1 MILRRRLT
9 VTPAVPLPRPRT
21 VRIAVAPMALAVA
34 LALPAAVAPAGAV
47 AQEDAIEE
55 IVVTARRAAESLSDV
70 PIAVTAFT
78 EAEIEDAGIQRPEDF
93 IALTPN
99 VVMADTANT
108 GDTLVT
114 IRGITS
120 TRDAESNFAL
130 VVDGV
135 LITNPNAFNRELL
148 DVAQIE
154 VLKGP
159 QGALYGRNASSGAI
173 LITTREPSETFEGYV
188 TGGAGNND
196 SYRLQ
201 GAVSGA
207 ITENLRGRL
216 SASHRE
222 TDGFFRNTFLRENN
236 VDFFEDD
243 TVRGRLIYETGATTW
258 DLRTGFSQSDSGT
271 INFNATFAL
280 PAFTSF
286 GTPGAEA
293 FFLDVNEHD
302 FRYIFN
308 VPPSNEQE
316 TRDVSLK
323 MDHEFGNGLA
333 LTGIFAYNDLE
344 ESLLSDGTS
353 AAFGGYSAVPACA
366 ASVTPETIA
375 LVNSAPP
382 QFLFAAPGEPPTAAN
397 SLLAAYTPLTCDG
410 YQYQERNQSDVS
422 LELRLAG
429 PTDTAVRW
437 LVGGYVADIDREV
450 VVGYGADLGQG
461 FVEQPFVPA
470 SGPNPTDLLFWDEF
484 DTRVYSVFGQVG
496 IDLREDLE
504 LSLEGRFDREE
515 REVENQVPRQASA
528 LLFGG
533 GGPLNP
539 ARTTVDQAIPS
550 RSEDFEQFQPR
561 VALRW
566 DTTLSTSLYASYGVG
581 FRSGGF
587 NSLGSEAITEFW
599 FNSGDPFGLGSVG
612 AGLDVNDEYDKEVS
626 QALEVGLKGNYLEG
640 RLTLNAA
647 VFQTDVDD
655 NQFFEFFAG
664 PFGLLRVVTTIDE
677 LQLRGAEM
685 DFAYLATDNLKLYG
699 GVGITDGEIEENRHR
714 PATEGNEAPL
724 APEYTLNLGAQWQ
737 QGFANGLNL
746 VVRLDYGRVGETWF
760 HTVQDNRQPAIW
772 TSLLGFP
779 VSSDTS
785 QTKRDP
791 YDIVDLRV
799 SLHGQ
804 RWTVTGWG
812 RNLGD
817 EDYLEEV
824 IVAPEFGGS
833 FIHEAPEDS
842 YGVDFTYRF

>member
-1 MILRRRLT
+1 MPGRRIFALLCT
-9 VTPAVPLPRPRT
+9 LPAAPVPAAL
-21 VRIAVAPMALAVA
+21 AASAGLLAVA
-34 LALPAAVAPAGAV
+34 GPAAHGA
-47 AQEDAIEE
+47 AIEE
-55 IVVTARRAAESLSDV
+55 VVVTARRAAESLSDV

-78 EAEIEDAGIQRPEDF
+78 AADIEDAGIQRPEDF
-93 IALTPN
+93 ISLTPN

-173 LITTREPSETFEGYV
+173 LITTREPSEEFEGKV
-188 TGGAGNND
+188 TAGAGNND
-196 SYRLQ
+196 TYRVQ
-201 GAVSGA
+201 GAVSGGLA
-207 ITENLRGRL
+207 DNLRGRL
-216 SASHRE
+216 SFNHSE
-222 TDGFFRNTFLRENN
+222 SDGHYRNVFLDAAN

-243 TVRGRLIYETGATTW
+243 TVRGRLIWEAGATTW
-258 DLRTGFSQSDSGT
+258 DLRAGYSQTDSGT

-286 GTPGAEA
+286 GTPGDEL
-293 FFLDVNEHD
+293 FFIDVNEHD
-302 FRYIFN
+302 FQYMFN
-308 VPPSNEQE
+308 VPPSNEQD
-316 TRDVSLK
+316 TVDVSLK
-323 MDHEFGNGLA
+323 MDHEFGNGYA
-333 LTGIFAYNDLE
+333 LTAILAYNDLE

-366 ASVTPETIA
+366 ASVTPETIE

-382 QFLFAAPGEPPTAAN
+382 QFLFAAPGTAPTAAN

-410 YQYQERNQSDVS
+410 YQYQERNQSDLG
-422 LELRLAG
+422 LEVRLAG
-429 PTDTAVRW
+429 PTDGNVRW
-437 LVGGYVADIDREV
+437 IAGLYAADIDREV

-461 FVEQPFVPA
+461 FREQPYVAPG
-470 SGPNPTDLLFWDEF
+470 GPNPTDLLFWDDF

-496 IDLREDLE
+496 IDLSESVE

-515 REVENQVPRQASA
+515 REVSNKVPQAASA

-533 GGPLNP
+533 GAPLNP
-539 ARTTVDQAIPS
+539 ARSTVTEVIPD
-550 RSEDFEQFQPR
+550 RDETFNQFQPK

-566 DTTLSTSLYASYGVG
+566 DWTGSTSVYASYGVG

-587 NSLGSEAITEFW
+587 NSLGSEAVTEFW
-599 FNSGDPFGLGSVG
+599 FNSGNPFGLGSVG

-626 QALEVGLKGNYLEG
+626 QAFEIGLKGNYLDQ
-640 RLTLNAA
+640 RLQLNAA
-647 VFQTDVDD
+647 VFQTNVDD

-677 LQLRGAEM
+677 LELRGAEM
-685 DFAYLATDNLKLYG
+685 DLTYLLADGLTLYG
-699 GVGITDGEIEENRHR
+699 GVGFTDGEIKENRHR

-724 APEYTLNLGAQWQ
+724 APEYTLNLGGQWQ
-737 QGFANGLNL
+737 QNLTGGLDL
-746 VVRLDYGRVGETWF
+746 VVRVDYRRVGETWF
-760 HTVQDNRQPAIW
+760 HTVQDNQQPAIW
-772 TSLLGFP
+772 TALLGFP
-779 VSSDTS
+779 VQSDTS
-785 QTKRDP
+785 QTRRDP
-791 YDIVDLRV
+791 YDTVDLRA
-799 SLHGQ
+799 SLHGRQ
-804 RWTVTGWG
+804 WTVTAWG
-812 RNLGD
+812 RNVAD

>member
-1 MILRRRLT
+1 MSRRR
-9 VTPAVPLPRPRT
+9 PNILP
-21 VRIAVAPMALAVA
+21 VASGLAVSA
-34 LALPAAVAPAGAV
+34 IVSAGAV
-47 AQEDAIEE
+47 PSAAAAEAIEE
-55 IVVTARRAAESLSDV
+55 VVVTARRAAETLSDV

-78 EAEIEDAGIQRPEDF
+78 ADEIEDAGIQRPEDF

-173 LITTREPSETFEGYV
+173 LITTRKPAEEFEAEL
-188 TGGAGNND
+188 TGGVGNND

-207 ITENLRGRL
+207 LGEDLLGRL
-216 SASHRE
+216 SFSHRE
-222 TDGFFRNTFLRENN
+222 TDGHYRNVFLDEHN

-243 TVRGRLIYETGATTW
+243 TVRGRLVYEAGATTW
-258 DLRTGFSQSDSGT
+258 DLRLGYSQTDAGT

-280 PAFTSF
+280 PGFTNF
-286 GTPGAEA
+286 GTPGDEL
-293 FFLDVNEHD
+293 FFIDVNDHD
-302 FRYIFN
+302 FQYMFN
-308 VPPSNEQE
+308 VPPNNEQ
-316 TRDVSLK
+316 DVWDASLK
-323 MDHEFGNGLA
+323 LDHELGNGYSVTAIL
-333 LTGIFAYNDLE
+333 AYNDLE

-366 ASVTPETIA
+366 ASVTPETIE
-375 LVNSAPP
+375 LVNGAPP
-382 QFLFAAPGEPPTAAN
+382 QFLFAAPGQPPTAAN
-397 SLLAAYTPLTCDG
+397 SLLGAYTPLTCDG

-429 PTDTAVRW
+429 PTDTPVTW
-437 LVGGYVADIDREV
+437 LVGAYAADIDREV
-450 VVGYGADLGQG
+450 VVGYGADLGEG
-461 FVEQPFVPA
+461 FLEQPFVPA
-470 SGPNPTDLLFWDEF
+470 TGPNPTDLLFWDDF
-484 DTRVYSVFGQVG
+484 DTRVYSAFAQVA
-496 IDLREDLE
+496 IDLRDDLE

-515 REVENQVPRQASA
+515 REVENNVPLEPSA
-528 LLFGG
+528 LLYGG

-539 ARTTVDQAIPS
+539 ARTAVSEAIPS
-550 RSEDFEQFQPR
+550 RDRTFNQFQPR

-566 DTTLSTSLYASYGVG
+566 DWTDATSLYASYGVG

-587 NSLGSEAITEFW
+587 NSLGSQAVTEFW

-612 AGLDVNDEYDKEVS
+612 AGLDVNDEYDKEVT
-626 QALEVGLKGNYLEG
+626 QAFEVGLKGVYLDG
-640 RLTLNAA
+640 RLKINSA

-677 LQLRGAEM
+677 LRLRGFEFDVAYQM
-685 DFAYLATDNLKLYG
+685 TDAFALTG
-699 GVGITDGEIEENRHR
+699 GFGYTDGEIQENRHR
-714 PATEGNEAPL
+714 PETEGNEAPL
-724 APEYTLNLGAQWQ
+724 APEYTLNLGGQWQ
-737 QGFANGLNL
+737 QNLGDGLNL
-746 VVRLDYGRVGETWF
+746 VLRLDYARVGETWF
-760 HTVQDNRQPAIW
+760 HTVQDNQQPAIW
-772 TSLLGFP
+772 TALLGFP
-779 VSSDTS
+779 VESDTS

-791 YDIVDLRV
+791 FNTLDLRV
-799 SLHGQ
+799 SLHGRQ
-804 RWTVTGWG
+804 WSATAWG
-812 RNLGD
+812 RNISN

>member
-1 MILRRRLT
+1 MSRRR
-9 VTPAVPLPRPRT
+9 PHILP
-21 VRIAVAPMALAVA
+21 VASGLAASALVSVA
-34 LALPAAVAPAGAV
+34 AAPSAGA
-47 AQEDAIEE
+47 AEAIEE
-55 IVVTARRAAESLSDV
+55 VVVTARRAAETLSDV

-78 EAEIEDAGIQRPEDF
+78 ADEIEDAGIQRPEDF

-173 LITTREPSETFEGYV
+173 LITTRKPAEEFEAEL
-188 TGGAGNND
+188 TGGVGNND

-207 ITENLRGRL
+207 LADDLRGRL
-216 SASHRE
+216 SFSHRE
-222 TDGFFRNTFLRENN
+222 TDGHYRNVFLDEHN

-243 TVRGRLIYETGATTW
+243 TVRGRLVYEAGATTW
-258 DLRTGFSQSDSGT
+258 DLRMGFTQTEAGT
-271 INFNATFAL
+271 ISFNATFAL
-280 PAFTSF
+280 PGFTNF
-286 GTPGAEA
+286 GTPGDEL
-293 FFLDVNEHD
+293 FFIDVNEHD
-302 FRYIFN
+302 FQYMFN
-308 VPPSNEQE
+308 VPPNNEQDVW
-316 TRDVSLK
+316 DVSLK
-323 MDHEFGNGLA
+323 MDHELGNGYAVTAIL
-333 LTGIFAYNDLE
+333 AYNDLE

-366 ASVTPETIA
+366 ASVTAETIA
-375 LVNSAPP
+375 LVNGAPP
-382 QFLFAAPGEPPTAAN
+382 QFLFAAPGQPPTAAN
-397 SLLAAYTPLTCDG
+397 SLLGAYTPLTCDG

-429 PTDTAVRW
+429 PTDTPVTW
-437 LVGGYVADIDREV
+437 LVGAYAADIEREV

-461 FVEQPFVPA
+461 FLEQPFVPA
-470 SGPNPTDLLFWDEF
+470 TGPNPTDLLFWDDF
-484 DTRVYSVFGQVG
+484 DTRVYSAFAQVA
-496 IDLREDLE
+496 IDLRDDLE

-515 REVENQVPRQASA
+515 REVENNVPLEPSV

-539 ARTTVDQAIPS
+539 ARTAVDQPIPS
-550 RSEDFEQFQPR
+550 RDRTFNQFQPR

-566 DTTLSTSLYASYGVG
+566 DWTDATSLYASYGVG

-587 NSLGSEAITEFW
+587 NSLGSQAVTEFW

-612 AGLDVNDEYDKEVS
+612 AGLDVNDEYDKEVT
-626 QALEVGLKGNYLEG
+626 QAFEVGLKGVYLDG
-640 RLTLNAA
+640 RLTINGA

-677 LQLRGAEM
+677 LRLRGFELDAAYQM
-685 DFAYLATDNLKLYG
+685 TDAFALTG
-699 GVGITDGEIEENRHR
+699 GFGYTDGEIQENRHR
-714 PATEGNEAPL
+714 PETEGNEAPL
-724 APEYTLNLGAQWQ
+724 APEYTLNLGGQWQ
-737 QGFANGLNL
+737 QNLGDALNL
-746 VVRLDYGRVGETWF
+746 VVRVDYARVGETWF
-760 HTVQDNRQPAIW
+760 HTVQDNQQPAIW
-772 TSLLGFP
+772 TALLGFP
-779 VSSDTS
+779 VESDTS

-791 YDIVDLRV
+791 FDTLDLRV
-799 SLHGQ
+799 SLHGRQ
-804 RWTVTGWG
+804 WSATAWG
-812 RNLGD
+812 RNITN

>member
-1 MILRRRLT
+1 MNRVRRVFAL
-9 VTPAVPLPRPRT
+9 LPPSSAAI
-21 VRIAVAPMALAVA
+21 VL
-34 LALPAAVAPAGAV
+34 LSSAAVLPVQDARGATG
-47 AQEDAIEE
+47 AIEE
-55 IVVTARRAAESLSDV
+55 VVVTARRAAERLSDV
-70 PIAVTAFT
+70 PISVTAFT
-78 EAEIEDAGIQRPEDF
+78 AADIEDAGIQRPEDF
-93 IALTPN
+93 IGLTPN

-173 LITTREPSETFEGYV
+173 LITTNEPTEEFEGKV
-188 TGGAGNND
+188 SAGAGNND

-201 GAVSGA
+201 ASVSGA
-207 ITENLRGRL
+207 LGDNLRGRL
-216 SASHRE
+216 SFNHSE
-222 TDGFFRNTFLRENN
+222 TDGHYRNVFLDENN

-243 TVRGRLIYETGATTW
+243 TVRGRLMWETGATTW
-258 DLRTGFSQSDSGT
+258 DLRAGYSQTDAGT

-286 GTPGAEA
+286 GTPGDEL
-293 FFLDVNEHD
+293 FFIDVNEHD
-302 FRYIFN
+302 FQYMFN
-308 VPPSNEQE
+308 VPPTNEQE
-316 TRDVSLK
+316 TMDLSLK
-323 MDHEFGNGLA
+323 VDHEFGNGYA
-333 LTGIFAYNDLE
+333 LTAILAYNDLE

-366 ASVTPETIA
+366 ASVTPETIE

-382 QFLFAAPGEPPTAAN
+382 QFLFAAPGTAPTAAN

-410 YQYQERNQSDVS
+410 YQYQERNQSDMS
-422 LELRLAG
+422 LEVRLAG
-429 PTDTAVRW
+429 PTDGSVRW
-437 LVGGYVADIDREV
+437 IAGAYAADIDREV

-461 FVEQPFVPA
+461 FLEQPYVPA
-470 SGPNPTDLLFWDEF
+470 SGPNPTDLLFWDDF
-484 DTRVYSVFGQVG
+484 DTRVYSIFGQVG
-496 IDLREDLE
+496 IDLSETVE
-504 LSLEGRFDREE
+504 LSIEGRFDREE
-515 REVENQVPRQASA
+515 REVSNKVPRAASA

-533 GGPLNP
+533 GAPLNP
-539 ARTTVDQAIPS
+539 ARSAVDDVIPS
-550 RSEDFEQFQPR
+550 RDETFNQFQPKI
-561 VALRW
+561 ALRW
-566 DTTLSTSLYASYGVG
+566 NWTEATSLYASYGVG

-587 NSLGSEAITEFW
+587 NSLGSEAVTEFW

-626 QALEVGLKGNYLEG
+626 QAFEVGLKGNYLDQ
-640 RLTLNAA
+640 RLQLNAA
-647 VFQTDVDD
+647 VFQTNVDD

-677 LQLRGAEM
+677 LELRGAEM
-685 DFAYLATDNLKLYG
+685 DFTYLLADGLTVYG
-699 GVGITDGEIEENRHR
+699 GVGFTDGEIKENRHR

-724 APEYTLNLGAQWQ
+724 APEYTLNLGGQWQ
-737 QGFANGLNL
+737 HRLGSGLDL
-746 VVRLDYGRVGETWF
+746 IVRADYRRVGETWF
-760 HTVQDNRQPAIW
+760 HTVQDNQQPAIW
-772 TSLLGFP
+772 SALLGFP
-779 VSSDTS
+779 VQSDTS
-785 QTKRDP
+785 QTRRDP
-791 YDIVDLRV
+791 YDTVDLRV
-799 SLHGQ
+799 SLHGSN
-804 RWTVTGWG
+804 WTLTGWG
-812 RNLGD
+812 RNVAD

-833 FIHEAPEDS
+833 FIHEAARDS